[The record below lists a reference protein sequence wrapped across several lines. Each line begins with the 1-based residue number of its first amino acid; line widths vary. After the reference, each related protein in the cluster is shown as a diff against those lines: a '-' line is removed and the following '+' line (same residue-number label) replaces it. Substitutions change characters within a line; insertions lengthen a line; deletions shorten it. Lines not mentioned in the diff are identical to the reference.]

1 MAFLK
6 NNCLL
11 LEASKTNLSISKDF
25 DCGDPELT
33 NFFTNQSIHFKSQL
47 FGKTYCF
54 VHKFPPNPI
63 IAAFTISNGSIHLL
77 SLPNNRRKVLNQ
89 KVPREKQ
96 MRQYPAVLIGRL
108 GLDINYQGKRIGNEI
123 LDFIKLWFIDPQ
135 NKTGCRYLIVEGL
148 NDEKTITFY
157 TRNGFKPIFSNEIQ
171 EAAYYKLSSEKT
183 LKTRLL
189 YFDLILLVEN

>member
-25 DCGDPELT
+25 DCGDP
-33 NFFTNQSIHFKSQL
+33 
-47 FGKTYCF
+47 
-54 VHKFPPNPI
+54 
-63 IAAFTISNGSIHLL
+63 
-77 SLPNNRRKVLNQ
+77 
-89 KVPREKQ
+89 
-96 MRQYPAVLIGRL
+96 
-108 GLDINYQGKRIGNEI
+108 
-123 LDFIKLWFIDPQ
+123 Q
-135 NKTGCRYLIVEGL
+135 NKTGCRYIIVEGL

>member
-11 LEASKTNLSISKDF
+11 LEASKTNLSVSKDF
-25 DCGDPELT
+25 DCGEPELT
-33 NFFTNQSIHFKSQL
+33 NFFVNKSSLFKSQL

-54 VHKFPPNPI
+54 VHKSPPNPI

-108 GLDINYQGKRIGNEI
+108 GVDRKYHGKKIGHEI
-123 LDFIKLWFIDPQ
+123 LDFIKLWFVDPQ

-148 NDEKTITFY
+148 NDEKTISFY
-157 TRNGFKPIFSNEIQ
+157 TRNGFKPIFSTETQ
-171 EAAYYKLSSEKT
+171 EAGYYKLPPKQK

-189 YFDLILLVEN
+189 YFDLIVVV

>member
-6 NNCLL
+6 NYCLL
-11 LEASKTNLSISKDF
+11 LEASKTNLTFSKEF
-25 DCGDPELT
+25 DCGDQELT
-33 NFFTNQSIHFKSQL
+33 NFFTKQSSLFKSQL

-54 VHKFPPNPI
+54 VLKAVPSEI
-63 IAAFTISNGSIHLL
+63 TAAFTISNGSIHLL
-77 SLPNNRRKVLNQ
+77 SLPNNRKKLLNQ
-89 KVPREKQ
+89 TVPREKQ

-108 GLDINYQGKRIGNEI
+108 GVDCKYQGKRIGHEI

-148 NDEKTITFY
+148 NDQKTLSFY
-157 TRNGFKPIFSNEIQ
+157 ARSGFKMIFSTEMQ
-171 EAAYYKLSSEKT
+171 EAEYYKIPPHQT

-189 YFDLILLVEN
+189 YFDLIVLL

>member
-1 MAFLK
+1 MAFLIK
-6 NNCLL
+6 NCLL
-11 LEASKTNLSISKDF
+11 LEATKTDLTISKKF
-25 DCGDPELT
+25 NCGDQELT
-33 NFFTNQSIHFKSQL
+33 DFFTEKSTLFKSQL

-54 VHKFPPNPI
+54 VLKALPSEI

-77 SLPNNRRKVLNQ
+77 SLPNNRKKILNQ
-89 KVPREKQ
+89 TVPREKQ

-108 GLDINYQGKRIGNEI
+108 GVDVKYQGKKIGNEI

-148 NDEKTITFY
+148 NDDKTITFY

-171 EAAYYKLSSEKT
+171 EATYYKLPPEHK

-189 YFDLILLVEN
+189 FFDLIVLI